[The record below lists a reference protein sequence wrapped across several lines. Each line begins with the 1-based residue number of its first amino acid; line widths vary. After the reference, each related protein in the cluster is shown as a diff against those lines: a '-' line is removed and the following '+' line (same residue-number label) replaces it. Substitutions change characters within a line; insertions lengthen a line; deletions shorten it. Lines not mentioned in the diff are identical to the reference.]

1 MAFKSAR
8 QRRAFFYQIG
18 IKNKVIHAPK
28 GFDIHSANISPDKT
42 EVNVEMRTLIKKNI
56 GEKKRV

>member
-1 MAFKSAR
+1 MAFKSAK

-28 GFDIHSANISPDKT
+28 GFDIHSAEVSPDKT
-42 EVNVEMRTLIKKNI
+42 QVNVEMRTLIKKEI
-56 GEKKRV
+56 GKKEKV